1 MRITAVPAINSAKTA
16 FSLTYWNDGV
26 KNAAD
31 PIFAKLASSKVKN
44 IKKTVA
50 APDKKGFMDIIK
62 NLYV

>member
-1 MRITAVPAINSAKTA
+1 MRITAVPAINSAKTT
-16 FSLTYWNDGV
+16 FSVTYWNDGA

-31 PIFAKLASSKVKN
+31 PIFAKIATTKVKN

-50 APDKKGFMDIIK
+50 PEKKGFMDIIK